1 MVLFLK
7 TLFFSFLKSS
17 RKKVMVIIFYFIVI
31 YQLNINMRPKRHK
44 DIDFPSLCKKNE
56 NPIYFIYILVKWS
69 KIIIGKKI
77 EKKIQMT
84 MVFLVAC

>member
-1 MVLFLK
+1 
-7 TLFFSFLKSS
+7 
-17 RKKVMVIIFYFIVI
+17 MVIIFYFIVI

-77 EKKIQMT
+77 EKKKSNDYGIFFF
-84 MVFLVAC
+84 VFTLFIYIGQFSKS

>member
-1 MVLFLK
+1 
-7 TLFFSFLKSS
+7 
-17 RKKVMVIIFYFIVI
+17 MVIIFYFIVI

-56 NPIYFIYILVKWS
+56 KPIYFIYILVKWS

-77 EKKIQMT
+77 EKKKSNDYGIFFCIYT
-84 MVFLVAC
+84 FYIYWSVFEELK

>member
-1 MVLFLK
+1 
-7 TLFFSFLKSS
+7 
-17 RKKVMVIIFYFIVI
+17 MVIIFYFIVI

-56 NPIYFIYILVKWS
+56 KPIYFIYILVKWS

-77 EKKIQMT
+77 EKKNQMT
-84 MVFLVAC
+84 MVFFFVFTLFIYIGQFSKS

>member
-1 MVLFLK
+1 
-7 TLFFSFLKSS
+7 
-17 RKKVMVIIFYFIVI
+17 
-31 YQLNINMRPKRHK
+31 MRPKKHK

-84 MVFLVAC
+84 MVFFFVFTLFIYIGQFSKS

>member
-1 MVLFLK
+1 
-7 TLFFSFLKSS
+7 
-17 RKKVMVIIFYFIVI
+17 
-31 YQLNINMRPKRHK
+31 MRPKRHK

-77 EKKIQMT
+77 EKKNSNDYGIFSRVLAT
-84 MVFLVAC
+84 L